1 MSTPGTAGNAGATPG
16 TRATTTTRTALT
28 FVRVG
33 AGGLG
38 VALVFSLWASPD
50 RTISLPWFAVAMVG
64 VILVL
69 VVTGRPLP
77 AIARR
82 VRPTHL
88 LWFFLAA
95 GFVTLVVTLLTTRW
109 PAYKLPWLTSV
120 YAALPSIRSLP
131 LWWTQ
136 AGLQP
141 NQTGGFL
148 ALVTAFAAAVAG
160 APSLRRL
167 YRWPAVFLTVAGF
180 VVVFMTG
187 SRAALAGLVLAV
199 LLVAVLRT
207 SRWLWAWGSGLVA
220 LVLGLLASGQL
231 TRIFHFFVYDETLDT
246 KLVARLDIWSS
257 ALSGIQDH
265 FLTGIGLGVFNQVMP
280 TRYPYQT
287 VGLSF
292 PVSQAHNLF
301 LDTALAIGVPGMI
314 SLLLLLVGCV
324 TLAVQGLKQS
334 DLIGAV
340 SIGMLASIIVYLIF
354 GVADS
359 ISLSVPTSF
368 IIWLWVCALAII
380 LERVEMNQ
388 YVAC

>member
-1 MSTPGTAGNAGATPG
+1 VSASSAR
-16 TRATTTTRTALT
+16 TRPEAVALT
-28 FVRVG
+28 LVRLG
-33 AGGLG
+33 AGLLG

-50 RTISLPWFAVAMVG
+50 RTSSLPWFAIAMVG
-64 VILVL
+64 VIMVL
-69 VVTGRPLP
+69 VITGRPLP
-77 AIARR
+77 TIARS

-95 GFVTLVVTLLTTRW
+95 GFVALVVTLLTSRW
-109 PAYKLPWLTSV
+109 PAYKLSWLTSV

-148 ALVTAFAAAVAG
+148 ALMTAFAAAVAG

-167 YRWPAVFLTVAGF
+167 YRWPSVFLAVAGF

-187 SRAALAGLVLAV
+187 SRAALAGLALAV
-199 LLVAVLRT
+199 LLVAILRT
-207 SRWLWAWGSGLVA
+207 SRWLWAWGAGLVA
-220 LVLGLLASGQL
+220 LVLGLFASGQL
-231 TRIFHFFVYDETLDT
+231 TRIFHFFVHDETLDV

-257 ALSGIQDH
+257 ALSGVQDH
-265 FLTGIGLGVFNQVMP
+265 FFTGIGLGVFNQVMP

-301 LDTALAIGVPGMI
+301 LDTALAVGVPGAVG
-314 SLLLLLVGCV
+314 LLLLLAGCV
-324 TLAVQGLKQS
+324 ILAIQGLKQH
-334 DLIGAV
+334 DLMGAV
-340 SIGMLASIIVYLIF
+340 SMGMLSSIIVYLAF
-354 GVADS
+354 GITDS
-359 ISLSVPTSF
+359 ISLSIPTSF
-368 IIWLWVCALAII
+368 IIWLWVCALTII
-380 LERVEMNQ
+380 IERASREATNSKRSG
-388 YVAC
+388 

>member
-1 MSTPGTAGNAGATPG
+1 MSTAH
-16 TRATTTTRTALT
+16 T

-33 AGGLG
+33 AGLLS

-50 RTISLPWFAVAMVG
+50 RKSSLPWFAIAMVG

-109 PAYKLPWLTSV
+109 PAYKLSWLTSV
-120 YAALPSIRSLP
+120 YAAFPSIRSLP

-187 SRAALAGLVLAV
+187 SRAALAGLVVAV

-207 SRWLWAWGSGLVA
+207 SRWLWAWGTGLVA

-231 TRIFHFFVYDETLDT
+231 TRIFHFFVRDETLDT

-292 PVSQAHNLF
+292 PVSQAHNVF
-301 LDTALAIGVPGMI
+301 LDTALAVGLPGAIG
-314 SLLLLLVGCV
+314 LLLLLVGCV
-324 TLAVQGLKQS
+324 ILAIQGLKQS

-340 SIGMLASIIVYLIF
+340 SMGMLASIIVYLIF
-354 GVADS
+354 GVTDS
-359 ISLSVPTSF
+359 ISLSIPTSF

-388 YVAC
+388 YVVC